1 MFDNER
7 VTYPMFNT
15 RYPKTCLA
23 DLSELLVRL
32 LGGDLCTVLIWM
44 VLPRV
49 AGESETAALSQK
61 KWFLDD
67 AGSVHHFHQ
76 KYPIS
81 WHTKHS
87 DSTIG
92 APLFPK
98 KTGPNGLAVTNSAK
112 GRSSKLLAKPT
123 FGKRLTRQTCA
134 ANEYANNHVENWL
147 QTYSIYWK
155 FCRSRHELK
164 WNEKTIEN
172 QRIWKPIFTIFIHIS
187 YTSSTAQGGG
197 GSFRIGNL

>member
-1 MFDNER
+1 MDVHPPKNGINRYWSIPIWNSDYSGFLIAMLHMFDNER

-98 KTGPNGLAVTNSAK
+98 KNRAK
-112 GRSSKLLAKPT
+112 RTCRDKQCEGQKL
-123 FGKRLTRQTCA
+123 
-134 ANEYANNHVENWL
+134 
-147 QTYSIYWK
+147 
-155 FCRSRHELK
+155 
-164 WNEKTIEN
+164 
-172 QRIWKPIFTIFIHIS
+172 
-187 YTSSTAQGGG
+187 
-197 GSFRIGNL
+197 